1 LSTSLV
7 ITSIASPNSVLRAYA
22 AGCGRHDIDF
32 IIIGDRKS
40 PTEFSL
46 DGCNFLSLDSQI
58 EAGTPLAAMIPENH
72 YARKN
77 LGYLLAM
84 ARGAEVIIET
94 DDDNL
99 PTDGFWQERSAT
111 ALAHQLEHAG
121 WVNPLR
127 HFSTEPVWP
136 RGFPLEFVQ
145 KPVPDFTAAPFG
157 RQHCPIQQGLADGD
171 PDLDAVF
178 RLTRPLPPAFS
189 AAAPL
194 ALGKNSWAPFNS
206 QNTTWFKEAFPLL
219 YLPSHCSFRMCDIW
233 RSFVAQRICWDNGW
247 HVLFHGATVTQKR
260 NEHDLL
266 TDFREEIAGYLN
278 NAIVCRELASLQLPT
293 GVQQIA
299 DAMVQCYEVFIKRG
313 LIDESELDLLA
324 AWLTSVQRILAGR

>member
-1 LSTSLV
+1 
-7 ITSIASPNSVLRAYA
+7 VLRAYA

-40 PTEFSL
+40 PPDFSL
-46 DGCNFLSLDSQI
+46 EGCTFLNLAGQF
-58 EAGTPLAAMIPENH
+58 ETGTPLAAMIPENH

-99 PTDGFWQERSAT
+99 PADGFWQERDAT
-111 ALAHQLEHAG
+111 ARAHLLENAG

-127 HFSTEPVWP
+127 HFSTAPVWP
-136 RGFPLEFVQ
+136 RGFPLEFVRE
-145 KPVPDFTAAPFG
+145 PEPDFTAAPLA
-157 RQHCPIQQGLADGD
+157 RHYCPIQQGLADGD
-171 PDLDAVF
+171 PDLDAVY
-178 RLTRPLPPAFS
+178 RLTQPLPPAFS

-194 ALGKNSWAPFNS
+194 ALGKNSWSPFNS

-233 RSFVAQRICWDNGW
+233 RSFVAQRICWANDW
-247 HVLFHGATVTQKR
+247 HILFHGATVFQQR
-260 NEHDLL
+260 NPHDLL
-266 TDFREEIAGYLN
+266 HDFADEITGYLHNATICRELAELSVRPGHEEIAG
-278 NAIVCRELASLQLPT
+278 
-293 GVQQIA
+293 
-299 DAMVQCYEVFIKRG
+299 AMTACYETFIRRG
-313 LIDESELDLLA
+313 LIATDELNLLREWLHA
-324 AWLTSVQRILAGR
+324 AKDFTLRHSGAQKRDSIDYPL